1 MRPDMPCNRRRLVRL
16 GLGLAAWRASSAWAQ
31 LPLAASAPSTA
42 ASASAPGLATP
53 LVADPALEAR
63 VMAVA
68 QELRCLVCQNETI
81 AASQADLAQDLRA
94 QIRLKLQQGQSP
106 QQIVD
111 FMVARY
117 GDFVRY
123 RPAFK
128 GTTLLLWLGP
138 FAFLLAA
145 VAGLAWV
152 IRRRRQ
158 LPAQALSEAEQAR
171 ARALLQSALEADA
184 PPSAPASSS
193 SSSSLPAS
201 SS

>member
-1 MRPDMPCNRRRLVRL
+1 MHLDTPRPGRPAKIVVRRL
-16 GLGLAAWRASSAWAQ
+16 GAGLAVWLASQTWAQ
-31 LPLAASAPSTA
+31 AQPPAQAASAAATA
-42 ASASAPGLATP
+42 AP

-94 QIRLKLQQGQSP
+94 QIRLKLQQGQS
-106 QQIVD
+106 QQEIMD

-138 FAFLLAA
+138 FAFLLTAA
-145 VAGLAWV
+145 VGLAWV
-152 IRRRRQ
+152 IHRRRQ
-158 LPAQALSEAEQAR
+158 QPAPALSEAERER
-171 ARALLQSALEADA
+171 ACALLEMPTADG
-184 PPSAPASSS
+184 PASPPPPP
-193 SSSSLPAS
+193 SSSSLSAS
-201 SS
+201 TSP